1 MRCLVRSH
9 LRGILLDLHRL
20 GSLRVSLNLSAMD
33 LLLLHGTLRI
43 LDLLLR
49 IVALGLNCLVVGLL
63 AMAHSRTH
71 ENWASHYMLLCLV
84 RVRCRI
90 FIRIVG
96 MIIGLLAVRLK

>member
-1 MRCLVRSH
+1 MRCLVRSR

-20 GSLRVSLNLSAMD
+20 GNLRVSLTLSAMD

-49 IVALGLNCLVVGLL
+49 IVALGLSCLVVGLL

-71 ENWASHYMLLCLV
+71 VNWASHYMLLCLV
-84 RVRCRI
+84 RVKCRI

-96 MIIGLLAVRLK
+96 MIIDVLAVRYK